1 MDAKSL
7 AGAGHLIEM
16 SSMPLPSFWQFEPG
30 EKVLIHS
37 DEGQRFG
44 TVISFILKTPRSDPA
59 CEVDIEG
66 ERWPILI
73 RNLEKEILL
82 GQYIEVVA
90 GVHIGKKGF
99 VVGKCDT
106 LLGICIG
113 QDTNGL
119 VSKRCSVENVLTFS
133 HQDFR
138 VHANSV
144 MLAVPDYSHTK
155 VPWLNVEV
163 MLVSG
168 PHVGSTGVIKDVAVN
183 STRSLSITVSLP
195 NKQEC
200 VVGYHTVRER
210 STRRLLMDHQPL
222 QRHQQQFNV
231 EVPWKDVEV
240 TIQSGRFMNNSAI
253 VKNVRHDFRG
263 GLCLSLWV
271 PRYRCSIDI
280 DHAASYSTQVP
291 LITYRP
297 LEGHQ
302 LKEFSISLSIETM
315 RTGSVPWLGFLVR
328 FVHGDYKGQYGL
340 VKDVNRYLVEPSL
353 RGNQLVKVDYDALRF
368 SDSNKRLCEV
378 FLPTARQ
385 SFYLPDEQYQCKA
398 AESDLSDYPEPP
410 TDGDCAPSTPVAN
423 DLEEETPGHLT
434 PNFVHQ
440 TEVSR
445 SPLPWTTA
453 SPSPLPF
460 CSPSP
465 EPPPPPPPP
474 DHWLL
479 NPKLLGIPI
488 KVDIRGGEL
497 DTLLKKDG
505 IFVESTASENDIS
518 IIYRPTPSKII
529 QVPLISVICFRSQA
543 KPATEKGLMVV
554 VRNQPQHIGKLV
566 RRVHHFYEKEKTE
579 DHHCLVVITVDRSG
593 HKESKGHKL
602 LDMHPDDLEFVKES
616 AEERKW
622 STELLRE
629 VRAEFSYSTVDIRS
643 RRA

>member
-1 MDAKSL
+1 MVVPRLHFTDEDGPSAPSPSSKRKLPSRPPPQLFNPAKCVQDELIRHKRDHVFSYKSWRFEYGLQVKVFNSISLCPAREIPPSICRLFMDAKSL

-44 TVISFILKTPRSDPA
+44 TVISFIPKTPRSDPA

-119 VSKRCSVENVLTFS
+119 
-133 HQDFR
+133 DFR

-155 VPWLNVEV
+155 VPWLDVEV

-253 VKNVRHDFRG
+253 VKNVRRDFRG

-280 DHAASYSTQVP
+280 DHAAVCERHTRAP

-302 LKEFSISLSIETM
+302 LKEFSISSSIEAM
-315 RTGSVPWLGFLVR
+315 RTGSVPWLGFLVK

-340 VKDVNRYLVEPSL
+340 VKDVNRYPVEPSL
-353 RGNQLVKVDYDALRF
+353 RGKRSGLILTVERRVFTVTPSSQLVKVDYDALRF
-368 SDSNKRLCEV
+368 SE
-378 FLPTARQ
+378 
-385 SFYLPDEQYQCKA
+385 
-398 AESDLSDYPEPP
+398 
-410 TDGDCAPSTPVAN
+410 
-423 DLEEETPGHLT
+423 
-434 PNFVHQ
+434 
-440 TEVSR
+440 
-445 SPLPWTTA
+445 
-453 SPSPLPF
+453 
-460 CSPSP
+460 
-465 EPPPPPPPP
+465 
-474 DHWLL
+474 
-479 NPKLLGIPI
+479 
-488 KVDIRGGEL
+488 
-497 DTLLKKDG
+497 
-505 IFVESTASENDIS
+505 
-518 IIYRPTPSKII
+518 
-529 QVPLISVICFRSQA
+529 
-543 KPATEKGLMVV
+543 
-554 VRNQPQHIGKLV
+554 
-566 RRVHHFYEKEKTE
+566 
-579 DHHCLVVITVDRSG
+579 
-593 HKESKGHKL
+593 
-602 LDMHPDDLEFVKES
+602 
-616 AEERKW
+616 
-622 STELLRE
+622 
-629 VRAEFSYSTVDIRS
+629 
-643 RRA
+643 